1 MLCNSTPRLRR
12 YFKRLKVRGRSVLRD
27 ALKPTQV
34 YVPAYFCRKV
44 STEKF
49 FLFAGNTEQSFEVE
63 FNRFEDQA
71 TRFNFSLYL
80 FFNGSGVW
88 TQRSHGERQ
97 PSPPGKHAL
106 ALRVHS
112 SMIPKRGN
120 LTFFVLL
127 TIHHPPPPLSFIYT
141 PFPTSIQRQGK
152 QKARQLVS
160 TVNVQPETTL
170 PPDVPGTV
178 HGVLV
183 LTVGQ
188 LVRAAQASIPP
199 LLDTNVCPLSLFLAL
214 SRDIY
219 FYPHRTAALSRL
231 LQLEGVLHTALQLAM
246 HFRILLLLFE
256 CSQYIEQ

>member
-1 MLCNSTPRLRR
+1 
-12 YFKRLKVRGRSVLRD
+12 
-27 ALKPTQV
+27 
-34 YVPAYFCRKV
+34 
-44 STEKF
+44 
-49 FLFAGNTEQSFEVE
+49 
-63 FNRFEDQA
+63 
-71 TRFNFSLYL
+71 
-80 FFNGSGVW
+80 
-88 TQRSHGERQ
+88 
-97 PSPPGKHAL
+97 
-106 ALRVHS
+106 
-112 SMIPKRGN
+112 MIPKRGN
-120 LTFFVLL
+120 LTFVLL

-219 FYPHRTAALSRL
+219 FYPHRTVALSRL